1 MAESGEIHQ
10 IEYRWQDRKDLVPIA
25 SSMPPGTR
33 QSWNAQITSW
43 VRHPD
48 TDVTAESV
56 RYQSLPDGQAVL
68 AWRYRDPQ
76 AAKRD
81 DGIHGRP
88 IVSRVLIADQGVLT
102 PDIAIVLCRDG
113 LPQAAGPRPGDVTS
127 GAELL
132 PLSARE
138 LRRMAEARA
147 ATMDGEAAVDPG
159 LARLLAAAF
168 AVPGLP
174 LAIQLRL
181 PDICLPPG
189 NGPQPR
195 LLWGMWRIGRPLLGD
210 DGRGWSFSTF
220 EAPLGDS
227 DPALLPDIVF
237 RLDQPVQHAPARARA
252 ERRVSPYDR
261 GSAGALGRHPEMIA
275 WLVDEYRTRGG
286 ESLGGM
292 LAECGQGAPLA
303 ERLDVLY
310 HRLRAGRPLLRK
322 AAGEREQ
329 HQDSTAESPH
339 DEPPYEQQRSQD
351 PGPPDRGELSEQDKL
366 PEQDERA
373 EQERHE
379 DRGEAREAY
388 RPQELERTA
397 PAEAQYPAPQYAPT
411 SYHTPMFDPP
421 PYKSPQYPPVAAP
434 AGRHHASPHHAS
446 PHHDEAS
453 PVSAFDPAAA
463 ESPPRSWPPEQ
474 PGRDRSAV
482 QPPRREPAFEPHPRH
497 RLATA
502 SELLS
507 QLATASAHQ
516 EFESLLQ
523 RIRRPSVQ
531 FEDADRRQACRDM
544 QDHQWF
550 IPDLVRHGHVQCE
563 EEVAEI
569 LRAILFPDVTLVQV
583 RRQVA
588 GWIVEAGEQEIRPL
602 IRALLLAPED
612 DDARRQ
618 MRSLLRSAL
627 AVRVIVHYECE
638 DLWPSEP
645 EPLENDQSASGN
657 SGFRRFFR
665 GGRD

>member
-1 MAESGEIHQ
+1 MAASREIHQ

-48 TDVTAESV
+48 ADVTAESV

-113 LPQAAGPRPGDVTS
+113 LPEAAGPRPGEVTS
-127 GAELL
+127 DDELL
-132 PLSARE
+132 PLPAGE
-138 LRRMAEARA
+138 LRRMAEGRA
-147 ATMDGEAAVDPG
+147 VTMDGEAAVDPG
-159 LARLLAAAF
+159 LARLLAVAF
-168 AVPGLP
+168 AEPELP

-181 PDICLPPG
+181 PDICVPPG
-189 NGPQPR
+189 DGPQPR

-237 RLDQPVQHAPARARA
+237 RLAQPVHHAPARARA

-261 GSAGALGRHPEMIA
+261 DALAALGRHPEMIA
-275 WLVDEYRTRGG
+275 WLVEEYRAKGG
-286 ESLGGM
+286 EPLGGM
-292 LAECGQGAPLA
+292 LAECGRGAPLA

-310 HRLRAGRPLLRK
+310 DQLKAGRPLLRK
-322 AAGEREQ
+322 AAGEPGQYQDDTAQSRQDEPPREQ
-329 HQDSTAESPH
+329 HRFQE
-339 DEPPYEQQRSQD
+339 
-351 PGPPDRGELSEQDKL
+351 PGPADWDEL
-366 PEQDERA
+366 PEQDEPA
-373 EQERHE
+373 DHERRE
-379 DRGEAREAY
+379 ERGEAREADE
-388 RPQELERTA
+388 PQEPERRALPEAGYA
-397 PAEAQYPAPQYAPT
+397 PPQYAPPQYAPAR
-411 SYHTPMFDPP
+411 YHTPPSGPP
-421 PYKSPQYPPVAAP
+421 PYQPAQYPPAAAP
-434 AGRHHASPHHAS
+434 AGRHHAPPHREPS
-446 PHHDEAS
+446 
-453 PVSAFDPAAA
+453 
-463 ESPPRSWPPEQ
+463 Q
-474 PGRDRSAV
+474 
-482 QPPRREPAFEPHPRH
+482 REPAFEPRPQHH
-497 RLATA
+497 RKATA

-507 QLATASAHQ
+507 QLATASAHA
-516 EFESLLQ
+516 EFESVLQ

-531 FEDADRRQACRDM
+531 FEFGDRRQACRDM
-544 QDHQWF
+544 QDHSWF
-550 IPDLVRHGHVQCE
+550 IPDLLHYGHVRCE
-563 EEVAEI
+563 DEVADI
-569 LRAILFPDVTLVQV
+569 FRAILLPDAALVQV

-588 GWIVEAGEQEIRPL
+588 GWIVDAGEQEIRPL

-612 DDARRQ
+612 DDARKQ
-618 MRSLLRSAL
+618 LRSLLRSAL
-627 AVRVIVHYECE
+627 AVRLIVHYECE
-638 DLWPSEP
+638 DLWPSESEPP
-645 EPLENDQSASGN
+645 ESDPGGSGG

-665 GGRD
+665 GGRE